1 MQPTFTEYRRIY
13 KMRAVLKICEGT
25 YSNYDCIEN
34 VITYISDRNNVLLY
48 GQGCSDVPEIAIN
61 NFYDV
66 NAFYNSKGI
75 RKLRHFIVSF
85 KVYRE
90 IDDVVINQFANYAA
104 SYYSTEY
111 QIFYG
116 IMNDNGHIHIHFC
129 QNMTNFRNGSKFP
142 RSLEEKRQFL
152 TYLNNFPNIEV
163 ISNNF
168 Y

>member
-13 KMRAVLKICEGT
+13 VMRAVLKICEGT

-34 VITYISDRNNVLLY
+34 VITYISERDEVLLF
-48 GQGCSDVPEIAIN
+48 GQGCSGVPEIAIN
-61 NFYDV
+61 DFYDI
-66 NAFYNSKGI
+66 NDFYCPKGT

-90 IDDVVINQFANYAA
+90 INDMVINRFANYAA
-104 SYYSTEY
+104 SYYSAEY

-152 TYLNNFPNIEV
+152 AYLNNFPNIEV
-163 ISNNF
+163 TSNDF